1 MAAVVQEEAAPA
13 GSNIGPCLGRAE
25 EESSYLKNELQLE
38 LPKLICQ
45 GVRLSTP
52 SDAIRSSPALPGPER
67 TFPVESNANSIP
79 RGRGGSPKILSSNAD
94 APNSTDEDRKPVSL
108 HPPPPPPACRRR
120 LLCDFEKDLTFQPK
134 LNMLS
139 VKLASRNA
147 RSNVPV
153 VHRLLEVRKTAQNH
167 YHKHH
172 LTFAPKLNALSIRL
186 AQERASRMP
195 EVNSSCS
202 VWLMEQQFKVLLV
215 ISDQGQTLA
224 LFPGSS
230 EGGHYR

>member
-1 MAAVVQEEAAPA
+1 MAATQEEAASA
-13 GSNIGPCLGRAE
+13 ASIFGPCVGRSGE
-25 EESSYLKNELQLE
+25 ENSYLKNELQLE

-67 TFPVESNANSIP
+67 TLLLDSVP
-79 RGRGGSPKILSSNAD
+79 RGKGVSPKILPSNAY
-94 APNSTDEDRKPVSL
+94 APNSTNEDRKPVSL

-120 LLCDFEKDLTFQPK
+120 LLCDFEKDLTFRPK

-153 VHRLLEVRKTAQNH
+153 VHRLLEVRKTVQNH
-167 YHKHH
+167 YHQHH
-172 LTFAPKLNALSIRL
+172 LTFAPKLNAVSVRL
-186 AQERASRMP
+186 AQERVSRMP
-195 EVNSSCS
+195 EVL
-202 VWLMEQQFKVLLV
+202 VTVLYDLET
-215 ISDQGQTLA
+215 GQK
-224 LFPGSS
+224 
-230 EGGHYR
+230 